1 MDYKYIE
8 QLLER
13 YWSGETSLEEEN
25 ILRAFFSQKDIPAS
39 LLPYR
44 DIFVYQ
50 AVSRSEEVLDSDFD
64 DKILALIDE
73 PEVVKART
81 ITLRQR
87 LAPMFKAAAVVA
99 IMLTLGNAIQVPF
112 NEEQAQPEV
121 NMAEY
126 ARPQTGLSVAKVDSA
141 KTDTLPKIA
150 PEQGPVLLK

>member
-50 AVSRSEEVLDSDFD
+50 AVSKSEEVLDSDFD

-126 ARPQTGLSVAKVDSA
+126 ARPQKGLSVAKVDSA

>member
-50 AVSRSEEVLDSDFD
+50 AVSKSEEVLDSDFD

-126 ARPQTGLSVAKVDSA
+126 ARPQKGLSVAKVDSA

-150 PEQGPVLLK
+150 LEQGPVLLK

>member
-13 YWSGETSLEEEN
+13 YWSGETSLEEES
-25 ILRAFFSQKDIPAS
+25 ILRAFFSQKDIPAD

-50 AVSRSEEVLDSDFD
+50 AVSKSEEVLGSDFD

-81 ITLRQR
+81 ITMRQR
-87 LAPMFKAAAVVA
+87 FAPMFKAAAVVA
-99 IMLTLGNAIQVPF
+99 ILLTLGNAIQVPF
-112 NEEQAQPEV
+112 NEQQAQPEM

-126 ARPQTGLSVAKVDSA
+126 ATPQNGPSVAKVDSA
-141 KTDTLPKIA
+141 KTDTLPQIA
-150 PEQGPVLLK
+150 PTQGPVLLK

>member
-50 AVSRSEEVLDSDFD
+50 AVSKSEEVLDSELD
-64 DKILALIDE
+64 DKILALIDG

-126 ARPQTGLSVAKVDSA
+126 ARPQKGLSVAKVDSA

>member
-50 AVSRSEEVLDSDFD
+50 AVSKSEEVLDSDFD

-99 IMLTLGNAIQVPF
+99 IMPTLGNAIQVPF

-126 ARPQTGLSVAKVDSA
+126 ARPQKGLSVAKVDSA

>member
-81 ITLRQR
+81 ITLRPR

-99 IMLTLGNAIQVPF
+99 IKLTLGNAIQVPF

-126 ARPQTGLSVAKVDSA
+126 ARPQKGLSVAKVDSA

>member
-8 QLLER
+8 PLLER

-50 AVSRSEEVLDSDFD
+50 AVSMSEEVLDSDFD

-126 ARPQTGLSVAKVDSA
+126 ARPQKGLSVAKVDSA

>member
-112 NEEQAQPEV
+112 NEEQALPAM

-126 ARPQTGLSVAKVDSA
+126 ASPQKGPSVAKVDSA

>member
-50 AVSRSEEVLDSDFD
+50 AVSKSEEVLDSDFD

-112 NEEQAQPEV
+112 NEEQVQPEV

-126 ARPQTGLSVAKVDSA
+126 ARPQKGLSVAKVDSA

>member
-50 AVSRSEEVLDSDFD
+50 AVSKSEEVLDSDFD

-112 NEEQAQPEV
+112 NEQAQPEV

-126 ARPQTGLSVAKVDSA
+126 ARPQKGLSVAKVDSA

>member
-8 QLLER
+8 QPLER

-50 AVSRSEEVLDSDFD
+50 AVSKSEEVLDSDFD

-126 ARPQTGLSVAKVDSA
+126 ARPQKGLSVAKVDSA

>member
-50 AVSRSEEVLDSDFD
+50 VVSKSEEVLDSDFD

-126 ARPQTGLSVAKVDSA
+126 ARPQKGLSVAKVDSA

>member
-50 AVSRSEEVLDSDFD
+50 AVSKSEEVLDNDFD

-126 ARPQTGLSVAKVDSA
+126 ARPQKGLSVAKVDSA

>member
-50 AVSRSEEVLDSDFD
+50 AVSKSEEVLDSDFD

-112 NEEQAQPEV
+112 NGGRAQPEV

-126 ARPQTGLSVAKVDSA
+126 ARPQKGLSVAKVDSA

>member
-44 DIFVYQ
+44 DIFVYL
-50 AVSRSEEVLDSDFD
+50 AVSKSEEVLDSDFD

-126 ARPQTGLSVAKVDSA
+126 ARPQKGLSVAKVDSA

>member
-50 AVSRSEEVLDSDFD
+50 AVSKPEEVLDSDFD

-126 ARPQTGLSVAKVDSA
+126 ARPQKRLSVAKVDSA

>member
-50 AVSRSEEVLDSDFD
+50 AVSKSEEVLDSDFD

-126 ARPQTGLSVAKVDSA
+126 ARPQKGLSVAKVGSA

>member
-50 AVSRSEEVLDSDFD
+50 AVSKSEEVLDSDFD

-73 PEVVKART
+73 PEVVKGRT

-126 ARPQTGLSVAKVDSA
+126 ARPQKGLSVAKVDSA

>member
-8 QLLER
+8 QILER

-50 AVSRSEEVLDSDFD
+50 AVSRSEVVLDSDFD

-126 ARPQTGLSVAKVDSA
+126 ARPQKGLSVAKVDSA

>member
-50 AVSRSEEVLDSDFD
+50 AVSKSEEVLDSDFD

-112 NEEQAQPEV
+112 NEEQAQPEM

-126 ARPQTGLSVAKVDSA
+126 ARPQKGLSVAKVDSA

>member
-50 AVSRSEEVLDSDFD
+50 AVSKSEEVLDSDFD

-126 ARPQTGLSVAKVDSA
+126 ARPQKGLSVAKVDSA
-141 KTDTLPKIA
+141 KTDTLQKIA

>member
-13 YWSGETSLEEEN
+13 YWRGETSLEEEN

-50 AVSRSEEVLDSDFD
+50 AVSKSEEVLDSDFD

-126 ARPQTGLSVAKVDSA
+126 ARPQKGLSVAKVDSA

>member
-50 AVSRSEEVLDSDFD
+50 AVSKSEEVLDSDFD

-126 ARPQTGLSVAKVDSA
+126 TRPQKGLSVAKVDSA

>member
-50 AVSRSEEVLDSDFD
+50 AVSKSEEVLDSDFD

-112 NEEQAQPEV
+112 NEEQALPEM

-126 ARPQTGLSVAKVDSA
+126 ARPQKGPSVAKVDSA

>member
-126 ARPQTGLSVAKVDSA
+126 ARPQKGLSVAKVDSA

>member
-13 YWSGETSLEEEN
+13 YWSGETSLEEES

-50 AVSRSEEVLDSDFD
+50 AVSKSEEVLDSDFD

-126 ARPQTGLSVAKVDSA
+126 ARPQKGLSVAKVDSA

>member
-25 ILRAFFSQKDIPAS
+25 ILRAFLSQKDIPAS

-50 AVSRSEEVLDSDFD
+50 AVSKSEEVLDSDFD

-126 ARPQTGLSVAKVDSA
+126 ARPQKGLSVAKVDSA

>member
-64 DKILALIDE
+64 DKILALTDE

-126 ARPQTGLSVAKVDSA
+126 ARPQKGLSVAKVDSA

>member
-50 AVSRSEEVLDSDFD
+50 AFSKSEEVLDSDFD

-126 ARPQTGLSVAKVDSA
+126 ARPQKGLSVAKVDSA

>member
-50 AVSRSEEVLDSDFD
+50 AVSKSEEVLDSDFD

-99 IMLTLGNAIQVPF
+99 IMLTLGHAILLPF
-112 NEEQAQPEV
+112 NEARAQPEV

-126 ARPQTGLSVAKVDSA
+126 ARPQKGLSVAKVDSA

>member
-50 AVSRSEEVLDSDFD
+50 AVSKSEEVLDSDFD

-126 ARPQTGLSVAKVDSA
+126 ARPQKGLSVAKIDSA

>member
-1 MDYKYIE
+1 ME

-50 AVSRSEEVLDSDFD
+50 AVSKSEEVLDSDFD

-126 ARPQTGLSVAKVDSA
+126 ARPQKGLSVAKVDSA

>member
-50 AVSRSEEVLDSDFD
+50 AVSKSVEVLDSDFD
-64 DKILALIDE
+64 DQILALIDE

-126 ARPQTGLSVAKVDSA
+126 ARPQKGLSVAKVDSA
-141 KTDTLPKIA
+141 
-150 PEQGPVLLK
+150 

>member
-25 ILRAFFSQKDIPAS
+25 ILRAFFSQKDILAS
-39 LLPYR
+39 LLPYLY
-44 DIFVYQ
+44 IFVYQ
-50 AVSRSEEVLDSDFD
+50 AVSKSEEVLDSDFD

-112 NEEQAQPEV
+112 NEEQALPEV

-126 ARPQTGLSVAKVDSA
+126 ARPQKGLSVAKVDSA

>member
-112 NEEQAQPEV
+112 NEEQALPEV

-126 ARPQTGLSVAKVDSA
+126 ARPQKGLSVAKVDSA

>member
-50 AVSRSEEVLDSDFD
+50 AVSKSEEVLDSDFD

-73 PEVVKART
+73 LEVVKART

-126 ARPQTGLSVAKVDSA
+126 ARPQKGLSVAKVDSA

>member
-13 YWSGETSLEEEN
+13 YWSGETSLEEES
-25 ILRAFFSQKDIPAS
+25 ILCAFFSQKDIPAS

-50 AVSRSEEVLDSDFD
+50 AVSKSEEVLDSDFD

-126 ARPQTGLSVAKVDSA
+126 ARPQKGLSVAKVDSA

>member
-50 AVSRSEEVLDSDFD
+50 AVSKSEEVLDSDFD

-126 ARPQTGLSVAKVDSA
+126 ARPQKGLSVAKVDSA

-150 PEQGPVLLK
+150 QEQGPVLLK

>member
-50 AVSRSEEVLDSDFD
+50 AVSKSEEVLDSDFD

-126 ARPQTGLSVAKVDSA
+126 ARPQKGLSVAKVDSA

-150 PEQGPVLLK
+150 PAQGPVLLK

>member
-50 AVSRSEEVLDSDFD
+50 AVSKSEEVLDSDFD

-112 NEEQAQPEV
+112 NEEQALPEV

-126 ARPQTGLSVAKVDSA
+126 ARPQKGLSVAKVDSA